1 MLEYNNN
8 SVLLNGKEIFS
19 VDEKKKVLSLG
30 IGNAVIKSDRGF
42 FTIMDKPL
50 LKNFYVD
57 KHEIAENQMIFY
69 LKALDEDVK
78 LIIAE
83 YDNTIKITLDNPD
96 NKYDRCRLYFRCQH
110 VKGVYGFGETF
121 AKFNLLGH
129 KVKVWVQEHI
139 PFKHFIKKALFTYI
153 GLKTPMVKF
162 EKYSTY
168 MAQPTFITSDKSFVH
183 IDTKSYCVFNFRNKK
198 KWHIEIWDTK
208 FGITISKS
216 KNYKQLMEELTKIL
230 GRMPKVPEWVYDG
243 IILGIQDGT
252 EVCDKKL
259 NNMLDN
265 GVKVS
270 GIWAQDWEGQRLT
283 AFGKQLFWDWKVDA
297 KLYSDLGNY
306 IKKWKNQGVR
316 FLGYINPF
324 LAVEGELY
332 KEAQEKG
339 YLVMDK
345 EGKPY
350 LVKITT
356 FPAAMIDLT
365 NPETC
370 IWIKN
375 IIKDN
380 MIGIGLRGW
389 MADFGEYLPADAV
402 LHEGKAV
409 DLHNHWPVYWAKVN
423 REAIKESN
431 MEDEIFFFTRA
442 GSTGT
447 GKHTSMMWNGDQH
460 VDWSRDYGLG
470 SIVNSQLSLAAS
482 GIGASHSD
490 IGGYTTF
497 ARVKRSEELM
507 LRWLEMSAF
516 SPVMRTHEGNQPHKN
531 IHFDTDEDIIKAF
544 AKFTNIYVE
553 LSPYLKDII
562 NEAVEKG
569 MPTIRP
575 IFFHYEDSRFYD
587 TDDSYMLGADL
598 LVCPVVKRGQKK
610 RTIELPMEKW
620 VHIFTGKE
628 YEGGKI
634 KMECPIGTPA
644 VFYRKDSEYAEL
656 FKGIKKI
663 K

>member
-1 MLEYNNN
+1 MIEYIN
-8 SVLLNGKEIFS
+8 SEVLLNGQRVFQ
-19 VDEKKKVLSLG
+19 VDENKKVLSLG
-30 IGNAVIKSDRGF
+30 VGNAVIKSDRGF
-42 FTIMDKPL
+42 FTIKDKPL
-50 LKNFYVD
+50 LKYFFMD
-57 KHEIAENQMIFY
+57 KHEIKDDKLIFY
-69 LKALDEDVK
+69 LKARDEDIK
-78 LIIAE
+78 LIIQE
-83 YDNTIKITLDNPD
+83 HENTIKIYLDTLQES
-96 NKYDRCRLYFRCQH
+96 YDRCRLYFRVRH
-110 VKGVYGFGETF
+110 SKGVYGFGETF

-139 PFKHFIKKALFTYI
+139 PLKHFIKKALFTYVGI
-153 GLKTPMVKF
+153 KTPMVKF
-162 EKYSTY
+162 EKYSSY

-183 IDTKSYCVFNFRNKK
+183 IDTNSYCVFNFRNKN
-198 KWHIEIWDTK
+198 KWNIEVWDTK
-208 FGITISKS
+208 FCIMISKAQS
-216 KNYKQLMEELTKIL
+216 YAKLMEGLTEIV
-230 GRMPKVPEWVYDG
+230 GRMPKVPEWIYDG

-259 NNMLDN
+259 NKMINN

-297 KLYSDLGNY
+297 KLYSDIENY
-306 IKKWKNQGVR
+306 IKKWKQQGVS

-332 KEAQEKG
+332 KEAKEKG
-339 YLVMDK
+339 YLVTNGED
-345 EGKPY
+345 KPY

-370 IWIKN
+370 IWIKK
-375 IIKDN
+375 IIKEN
-380 MIGIGLRGW
+380 MIGIGLNGW

-423 REAIKESN
+423 REAIKEAG

-447 GKHTSMMWNGDQH
+447 GEYASMMWNGDQH

-470 SIVNSQLSLAAS
+470 SIVNSQLSLSAS

-497 ARVKRSEELM
+497 AKVMRSKELM

-516 SPVMRTHEGNQPHKN
+516 SPVMRTHEGNQPQKN
-531 IHFDTDEDIIKAF
+531 IHFDTDDDIIKAF
-544 AKFTNIYVE
+544 AKFTNIYVD
-553 LSPYLKDII
+553 LAPYTKQVV

-569 MPTIRP
+569 MPAIRP
-575 IFFHYEDSRFYD
+575 IFFHYDDERFYD
-587 TDDSYMLGADL
+587 VDNEYMLGGDL
-598 LVCPVVKRGQKK
+598 LVCPVVKRAQKK
-610 RTIELPMEKW
+610 KVVELPDDKW
-620 VHIFTGKE
+620 VHIFTGRE
-628 YEGGKI
+628 YDGGRHI
-634 KMECPIGTPA
+634 VDAPIGTPA
-644 VFYRKDSEYAEL
+644 VFYRKESDYKDL
-656 FKGIKKI
+656 FKSIEVN
-663 K
+663 